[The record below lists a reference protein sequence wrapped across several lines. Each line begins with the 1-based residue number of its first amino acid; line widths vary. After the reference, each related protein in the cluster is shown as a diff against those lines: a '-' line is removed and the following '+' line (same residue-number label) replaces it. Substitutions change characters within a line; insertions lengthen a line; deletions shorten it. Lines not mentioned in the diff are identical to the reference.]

1 MPAIEV
7 ENARKCYQLHHRRQF
22 LRHAFGGQR
31 GERNE
36 PFWAV
41 NDISFS
47 VAAGESVGLIGP
59 NGAGKSTLLK
69 LVAGI
74 THPTSGR
81 VRVSSV
87 PATVLDLGAGLHPDL
102 TGEENIR
109 LLASLAGFSR
119 HNMKQAFDEI
129 VDFAGIAHFLDQ
141 PVRTYSAGMIT
152 RLGFSVVIHM
162 QREVLVVDEVLSVG
176 DAAFEKQCEER
187 IEAIGRSGT
196 TLLLA
201 SHSLSTVM
209 AICSRAIWLEKG
221 RVRMDGPADE
231 VVGDY
236 HQFMMST
243 GDVGI
248 GREDPAAD

>member
-1 MPAIEV
+1 MPAIELQ
-7 ENARKCYQLHHRRQF
+7 NAGKCYELRHRRRF
-22 LRHAFGGQR
+22 LRQAFGGDRPQQS
-31 GERNE
+31 E
-36 PFWAV
+36 PFWALRDV
-41 NDISFS
+41 SFR
-47 VAAGESVGLIGP
+47 VEPGECVGLIGP

-102 TGEENIR
+102 TGEENVR

-119 HNMKQAFDEI
+119 LKMNQAFDEI
-129 VDFAGIAHFLDQ
+129 VAFAGISHFLDQ
-141 PVRTYSAGMIT
+141 PVRTYSAGMVA

-176 DAAFEKQCEER
+176 DEAFKKQCEER

-201 SHSLSTVM
+201 SHSLSTLM

-231 VVGDY
+231 VVGEY
-236 HQFMMST
+236 HQFMMSA
-243 GDVGI
+243 GSVGVE
-248 GREDPAAD
+248 RERAAAD

>member
-7 ENARKCYQLHHRRQF
+7 ENACKCYDLHHRRRF
-22 LRHAFGGQR
+22 LRHGLGRDRR
-31 GERNE
+31 GRHE

-41 NDISFS
+41 REISFR
-47 VAAGESVGLIGP
+47 VEAGEAVGLIGP
-59 NGAGKSTLLK
+59 NGAGKSTLLR

-81 VRVSSV
+81 IQVSSV

-119 HNMKQAFDEI
+119 LKMDQAFDEI
-129 VDFAGIAHFLDQ
+129 VGFSGISHFLDQ
-141 PVRTYSAGMIT
+141 PVRTYSSGMIA

-162 QREVLVVDEVLSVG
+162 QREVLVIDEVLSVG

-209 AICSRAIWLEKG
+209 AICSRAIWLEQG

-231 VVGDY
+231 VVGEY
-236 HQFMMST
+236 HQFMMSA
-243 GDVGI
+243 GAAGI
-248 GREDPAAD
+248 DRDAPAAD

>member
-7 ENARKCYQLHHRRQF
+7 ENVHKCYELYHRRQF
-22 LRHAFGGQR
+22 LPHALGGQR
-31 GERNE
+31 RERKE

-41 NDISFS
+41 REISFR
-47 VAAGESVGLIGP
+47 VEAGETVGLIGP

-81 VRVSSV
+81 VNVSSV

-102 TGEENIR
+102 TGEENVR

-119 HNMKQAFDEI
+119 LKMNQAFDEI
-129 VDFAGIAHFLDQ
+129 VAFAGISHFLDQ
-141 PVRTYSAGMIT
+141 PVRTYSAGMVA

-162 QREVLVVDEVLSVG
+162 QREVLIVDEVLSVG
-176 DAAFEKQCEER
+176 DEAFKKQCEER

-231 VVGDY
+231 VVGEY
-236 HQFMMST
+236 HQFMMSA
-243 GDVGI
+243 GSVGVE
-248 GREDPAAD
+248 REGPAAD

>member
-7 ENARKCYQLHHRRQF
+7 ENVRKRYELRHRRQF
-22 LRHAFGGQR
+22 LRHTFGGER
-31 GERNE
+31 GERSE
-36 PFWAV
+36 AFWAV
-41 NDISFS
+41 RDISFN
-47 VAAGESVGLIGP
+47 VEAGESVGLIGP

-102 TGEENIR
+102 SGEENIR

-119 HNMKQAFDEI
+119 HKMKQAFDEI
-129 VDFAGIAHFLDQ
+129 VDFAGISHFLDQ
-141 PVRTYSAGMIT
+141 PVRTYSAGMIA

-176 DAAFEKQCEER
+176 DAAFEKQCEDR

-209 AICSRAIWLEKG
+209 AICSRALWLEKG
-221 RVRMDGPADE
+221 RVRMDGPADQ
-231 VVGDY
+231 VVGEY

-248 GREDPAAD
+248 DRDDAEVG